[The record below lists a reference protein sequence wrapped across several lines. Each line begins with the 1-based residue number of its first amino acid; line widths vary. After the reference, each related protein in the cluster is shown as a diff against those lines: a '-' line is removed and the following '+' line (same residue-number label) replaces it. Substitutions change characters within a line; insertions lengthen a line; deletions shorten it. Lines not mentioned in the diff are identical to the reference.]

1 MVSTI
6 IVLSYECHEVL
17 NSLSITVWTNSSA
30 WKGRS
35 QGQLRLS
42 IQPNYWLTSQLY
54 NFVADVLSHTT
65 LILNRTVTHVH
76 HFGPWVYISL
86 LVFEVPQAT
95 WANMLKDA
103 VVKTLIPHLQC
114 WTQTKRTAGFKRYY
128 PFSWSRVSQ
137 LVQWA
142 IENYIILCK
151 ETIGIRAPFPFGL

>member
-1 MVSTI
+1 MPRGLTLSLLLSGRI
-6 IVLSYECHEVL
+6 PVLGKDGHKASWGSQFSLITDWHL
-17 NSLSITVWTNSSA
+17 NCTTSL
-30 WKGRS
+30 
-35 QGQLRLS
+35 QM
-42 IQPNYWLTSQLY
+42 
-54 NFVADVLSHTT
+54 FLSHTT

-76 HFGPWVYISL
+76 HVGPWVYISL